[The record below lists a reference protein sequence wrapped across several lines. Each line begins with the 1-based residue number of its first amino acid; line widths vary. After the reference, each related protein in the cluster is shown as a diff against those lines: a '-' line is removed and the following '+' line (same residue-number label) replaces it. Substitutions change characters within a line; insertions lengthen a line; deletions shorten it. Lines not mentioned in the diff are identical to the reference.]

1 MGYRMQYLTRSHLQ
15 HQQLSMTQYHGDI
28 PPQYQAVMMI
38 DDQDDEELPTYDQ
51 ALAKTVAKEI

>member
-1 MGYRMQYLTRSHLQ
+1 MGYRMQYLQ

-28 PPQYQAVMMI
+28 PPHYQAVMMI